1 MKTLEEAYQDGYRDA
16 LASLV
21 LGVEVSRDGAA
32 VCLISK
38 TGEYKLILKS
48 AFVLNDKPIM
58 C

>member
-1 MKTLEEAYQDGYRDA
+1 MTELDKAYHEGYMA
-16 LASLV
+16 APASLV

-38 TGEYKLILKS
+38 TGEDKLILKN
-48 AFVLNDKPIM
+48 AFVLNGKPVL